1 MGYPNKLKQVL
12 SEGRVAFGATT
23 QIPATALVEIL
34 GLVGYDFT
42 MIDCEHGMFDMQTA
56 GELVRAAH
64 GAKITPVVRLQKND
78 PSQIL
83 KALDMGAQGVIIPH
97 ISSKAEISQA
107 VEASKYWGKRGAC
120 PLVRAAGYG
129 LWDWQ
134 TVQELADQET
144 MVIPLIEDLHAA
156 RQINEIISVPGIDI
170 VFIGPFD
177 MSVSAGFQGD
187 VRHPQVLEALDNIL
201 EACKAQGIPV
211 MHALTG
217 GPDVQAW
224 VEKGVR
230 LILQSADS
238 AIFARAH
245 RTFLKSMSHIRN
257 MKAI

>member
-1 MGYPNKLKQVL
+1 VAYPNKLRQVL
-12 SEGRVAFGATT
+12 ADGRVAFGATT

-42 MIDCEHGMFDMQTA
+42 MIDCEHGLFDMQTA
-56 GELVRAAH
+56 GELIRAAH
-64 GAKITPVVRLQKND
+64 GANLTPLVRIQKND
-78 PSQIL
+78 PAQIL

-97 ISSKAEISQA
+97 ISNQDQVSQA
-107 VEASKYWGKRGAC
+107 IEASKYWGKRGAC

-134 TVQELADQET
+134 TVQEQADRET
-144 MVIPLIEDLHAA
+144 MVIPLIEDMHGAEHI
-156 RQINEIISVPGIDI
+156 REILSVDGIDI

-177 MSVSAGFQGD
+177 MSVSAGFQGN
-187 VRHPQVLEALDNIL
+187 VKHPQVLEAIDSVL
-201 EACKAQGIPV
+201 EACKGRSIPV

-224 VEKGVR
+224 IEKGVR

-245 RTFLKSMSHIRN
+245 RTFLESMSRIRN
-257 MKAI
+257 MKVV

>member
-1 MGYPNKLKQVL
+1 M
-12 SEGRVAFGATT
+12 AFGATT

-42 MIDCEHGMFDMQTA
+42 MIDCEHGLFDMQTA

-64 GAKITPVVRLQKND
+64 GANLTPLVRVQKND
-78 PSQIL
+78 PAMIL
-83 KALDMGAQGVIIPH
+83 KALDLGAQGVIIPH
-97 ISSKAEISQA
+97 ITNAAEASQA
-107 VEASKYWGKRGAC
+107 VEASKYRGKRGAC

-134 TVQELADQET
+134 EYEEQADRET
-144 MVIPLIEDLHAA
+144 LVIPLVEDLNGA
-156 RQINEIISVPGIDI
+156 RNIHEILAVDGIDI
-170 VFIGPFD
+170 IFIGPFD
-177 MSVSAGFQGD
+177 MSVSAGFQGN
-187 VRHPQVLEALDNIL
+187 VRHPQVLEALDNVL
-201 EACKAQGIPV
+201 GACKGRGIPV

-245 RTFLKSMSHIRN
+245 RTFLESMAHIRK
-257 MKAI
+257 MKVA